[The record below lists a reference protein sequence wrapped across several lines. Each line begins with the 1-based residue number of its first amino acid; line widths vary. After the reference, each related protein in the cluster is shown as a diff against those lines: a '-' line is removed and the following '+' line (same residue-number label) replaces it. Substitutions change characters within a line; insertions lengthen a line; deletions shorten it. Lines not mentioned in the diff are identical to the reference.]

1 VAFAFVLLAAWTTW
15 WHRHY
20 GMIDFGGLDGGLLVQ
35 AAWGVS
41 TGNIPYHDIPDP
53 LPPLFF
59 LGAGWAFRLLGPSW
73 SSLNWLVT
81 AYAFVTLTWSFLL
94 LGRITRRP
102 WYALAVA
109 FALQAITLMPL
120 SWWWYNQITTLAG
133 VLALLSG
140 YGLSRA
146 PGDRGLAVSLGAS
159 VALLLLTKLNT
170 AVFLSAA
177 IALFLLA
184 RRETRKTTLA
194 CFACAGLADLLLL
207 TLQHVPV
214 LDYLHLVSQFSSRVS
229 SLDWIRFCLIGAQPV
244 EHWTGLIMFAF
255 FTLGGVAL
263 SLLDRD
269 KVRRQGAIIWILIAA
284 GATSIQMVTNNDFKL
299 GDIALVVAPVAVG
312 VGLLERFLL
321 VRLAMLL
328 SVAFPVL
335 LGLMIGQARSRIVSI
350 GPRFYAG
357 SGAPDRVLKSPPFFR
372 GLSTE
377 YFFDQVLQEVGTVL
391 ASARGSGT
399 AAGKIFFGPRLDFCY
414 AAYDLP
420 YPTGLPIWWEK
431 VPSSHWGENAPTGI
445 PMPSFW
451 SAPSHWLPENGP
463 YDPRVQRFIADKF
476 QLCIFVRGYESIA
489 DMSFF
494 PPNLR
499 GYIYQHYRKI
509 DYPDIVVFQ
518 AR

>member
-1 VAFAFVLLAAWTTW
+1 VPLPALVRRDGPVAFAFVLLAAWTTW

-299 GDIALVVAPVAVG
+299 GDIALVVARAAGLDDRPGPFPHRQHRPPLLRRERGARPRPEKPSLFPRAFHRILLRSGTPGSRYGARFREG
-312 VGLLERFLL
+312 VRDGRRKDLLRPTPRFLL
-321 VRLAMLL
+321 CRLRLAL
-328 SVAFPVL
+328 SNRPAHLVGKSTLFPLGRKRSDRHPDALVL
-335 LGLMIGQARSRIVSI
+335 ERTLPLAARKRAV
-350 GPRFYAG
+350 
-357 SGAPDRVLKSPPFFR
+357 
-372 GLSTE
+372 
-377 YFFDQVLQEVGTVL
+377 
-391 ASARGSGT
+391 
-399 AAGKIFFGPRLDFCY
+399 
-414 AAYDLP
+414 
-420 YPTGLPIWWEK
+420 
-431 VPSSHWGENAPTGI
+431 
-445 PMPSFW
+445 
-451 SAPSHWLPENGP
+451 
-463 YDPRVQRFIADKF
+463 
-476 QLCIFVRGYESIA
+476 
-489 DMSFF
+489 
-494 PPNLR
+494 
-499 GYIYQHYRKI
+499 
-509 DYPDIVVFQ
+509 
-518 AR
+518 